1 MDNTEEDDIGKV
13 HAAVKANSRSCLLAA
28 FPGCTIMDP
37 LPAFSEVDEET
48 ELDNIISS
56 GRIPIWKEGD
66 PVYLTATAYQDL
78 AEYLAHILSGG
89 QTV

>member
-1 MDNTEEDDIGKV
+1 
-13 HAAVKANSRSCLLAA
+13 
-28 FPGCTIMDP
+28 MDP